1 MGDAAKD
8 LSVLVYVQLAPRQPA
23 LPCRPQPHAPRPPPR
38 LAALCPSCL
47 WPGFRRRAG
56 RARKC
61 ASRWPRQS
69 STPWCVHACVR
80 SCGSEPPATLPAAV
94 GARNAR
100 RGGRQYGHKARGP
113 RVGRMVASVSWGA
126 ACPQLTHAHPR
137 RHAATLRQVDCKEA
151 EITADKCVRAAV
163 CTSPEPSAA
172 QSMACC
178 PLPSERSRK
187 LEAHASTFP
196 RLSVWFCG
204 LGLCHARARSTPRAY
219 RPACACACAC
229 TFDDNVSVP
238 DASMRHAV

>member
-1 MGDAAKD
+1 MCLVTHAKHASSAADACHVMMAGLVTIRSTHTPPPSAGCSWLGGEALWRRGGYAERQERLSQRCWSLEPWSVCTRTKAQD
-8 LSVLVYVQLAPRQPA
+8 LYVQRAPRQPA

-94 GARNAR
+94 GARHAR

-126 ACPQLTHAHPR
+126 ACPH
-137 RHAATLRQVDCKEA
+137 
-151 EITADKCVRAAV
+151 
-163 CTSPEPSAA
+163 
-172 QSMACC
+172 
-178 PLPSERSRK
+178 
-187 LEAHASTFP
+187 
-196 RLSVWFCG
+196 
-204 LGLCHARARSTPRAY
+204 
-219 RPACACACAC
+219 
-229 TFDDNVSVP
+229 
-238 DASMRHAV
+238 